1 MLEIPDISKDAVWE
15 ENLTQPQLFSARTYY
30 MLIMLSFLNPR
41 ENMKKNFNFNI
52 DNKLNI

>member
-30 MLIMLSFLNPR
+30 MLIMLRFLNPG
-41 ENMKKNFNFNI
+41 ENMKKKFKFHI

>member
-30 MLIMLSFLNPR
+30 MLIMLSFLNPG
-41 ENMKKNFNFNI
+41 ENMKKKF
-52 DNKLNI
+52 